1 MSTPA
6 PDDISVRRE
15 GDTFVIGEDPGAAAG
30 LVVVPVRGGSFVVD
44 PVNPRG
50 TGQLRLASPFDPQL
64 VETLFGTAAADA
76 LSPRHTAGRR
86 AVVPLA
92 QSHERDT
99 LGRLGTLRWL
109 AQASPLALDER
120 LLRVEELVLESSV
133 EDLIAQDDGSDGS
146 DGLRDWVPS
155 LVAWAHRCAAPDL
168 DVAVGPEFLD
178 LVSDGLAEALATLP
192 TSSSASVSADAG
204 AALAAYLRAGPA
216 ARTLSLP
223 DAPALPC
230 GPIDA
235 LRPQTRATAT
245 SSRNGQL
252 HGSAT
257 VDWARVPR
265 GLTAQIE
272 DGASWR
278 VDMSPANPHVSV
290 VVTAPSA
297 DPTLRLLD
305 VADQPGR
312 SGVTRTLHATLTHAE
327 WLLPLAVVELAL
339 RPETD
344 CWLGV
349 EALGPAVLQLISDL
363 DPTKFHMDLHAP
375 GASARPRN
383 GSVSGTDR
391 ATRWAVRGVSSVRLA
406 AAYRAGSRSHIH
418 RGACDAFA
426 LAGSLF
432 AASTDPRDERA
443 AQQCRAAVHL
453 LGGSR
458 RSSDHGQ
465 LGGGRPAS
473 AVIDPEPELTVAE
486 RWYAAHLATVS

>member
-30 LVVVPVRGGSFVVD
+30 VVVLPVKGGTFVVD

-50 TGQLRLASPFDPQL
+50 PGQLRMPGPPDLEV
-64 VETLFGTAAADA
+64 VEALFGASVADA
-76 LSPRHTAGRR
+76 VNVRLDPPRR
-86 AVVPLA
+86 ATVVLA
-92 QSHERDT
+92 QSHERRA
-99 LGRLGTLRWL
+99 LSRLGTVRWL
-109 AQASPLALDER
+109 QQASPLALDER
-120 LLRVEELVLESSV
+120 LLRVEGLVLEASV
-133 EDLIAQDDGSDGS
+133 ADLLELEEAAET
-146 DGLRDWVPS
+146 LHDWVPS

-178 LVSDGLAEALATLP
+178 LVADGLAEALATLP
-192 TSSSASVSADAG
+192 PSASASASGDASAG
-204 AALAAYLRAGPA
+204 LAAYLRAGPA
-216 ARTLSLP
+216 ARTVSLP

-235 LRPQTRATAT
+235 LRPQTRAIAT

-278 VDMSPANPHVSV
+278 VDMSPDNPHVSV

-297 DPTLRLLD
+297 DPTLHLLD

-312 SGVTRTLHATLTHAE
+312 SGMTRTLHATLTHAE
-327 WLLPLAVVELAL
+327 WLLPLAVVELTL

-344 CWLGV
+344 CWLGA

-375 GASARPRN
+375 GAGARPRN
-383 GSVSGTDR
+383 GSASATDR
-391 ATRWAVRGVSSVRLA
+391 ATRWAVRGVSAVRLA

-432 AASTDPRDERA
+432 AASADPLDERA

-458 RSSDHGQ
+458 RFSDHGQ
-465 LGGGRPAS
+465 LGGGAPAS